1 MFAAR
6 ASRRQSPSV
15 SVMPSPRSVQISIT
29 GACNLKCRYCF
40 YANEMAAL
48 ADLPT
53 SEWLRFFEELDR
65 LGIMDVTLSGG
76 EPFVRRDFF
85 DLIDGLVAN
94 RMRYSILS
102 NGTLIDDAL
111 LDRFETGKRRP
122 RLNYIQVS
130 IDGSRAEIHDRNRP
144 GSFARAL
151 RGLKRLKARGFP
163 VQVRTTI
170 SRHNIDDL
178 ENIAHLLLEE
188 IGLASFSTNEAAPL
202 GTGCANRAETALTPA
217 DHKKAMV
224 VIDRLLAR
232 YPGRLQAQ
240 AGPQAKLKMYR
251 EMERA
256 HRTGEKA
263 ADWKMGYLSGCGCV
277 FSKID
282 VLHDGTI
289 VPCCMLPGLVLGN
302 ITRDSLGEI
311 WLNHPTLQ
319 LLRERRNIALSEVEG
334 CRDCEWNVICNGSCP
349 GLAHQLT
356 GDVNRANPEDCY
368 RNFIEAV
375 GGVDVL
381 PD

>member
-1 MFAAR
+1 MSAAR
-6 ASRRQSPSV
+6 GSRRPSPSV

-53 SEWLRFFEELDR
+53 SEWLRFFEELGR
-65 LGIMDVTLSGG
+65 LGVMDVTLSGG
-76 EPFVRRDFF
+76 EPFVRRDLF
-85 DLIDGLVAN
+85 DLIDGLVTN
-94 RMRYSILS
+94 RMRYAILS
-102 NGTLIDDAL
+102 NGTLIDDTL
-111 LDRFETGKRRP
+111 LNRFETGKRRP
-122 RLNYIQVS
+122 RLNYIQIS

-151 RGLKRLKARGFP
+151 HGLKRLKERGFP

-202 GTGCANRAETALTPA
+202 GTGCTNRAETALTPA
-217 DHKKAMV
+217 DQKKAMA

-240 AGPQAKLKMYR
+240 AGPQAKLKAYR

-256 HRTGEKA
+256 RRTGEKR
-263 ADWKMGYLSGCGCV
+263 ADWKMGFLSGCGCV
-277 FSKID
+277 FSKIE

-319 LLRERRNIALSEVEG
+319 MLRERRNIAMSEVEG
-334 CRDCEWNVICNGSCP
+334 CRDCEWNEICNGSCP

-368 RNFIEAV
+368 RNFINSV
-375 GGVDVL
+375 GGLDVL
-381 PD
+381 SD